1 MKSGLIYAGVCGLL
15 LSGFAASAADAALVA
30 TFSSGT
36 QTVSLNGTLDA
47 GGQNYQ
53 INANQVPG
61 VGSFLIYGFSA
72 TSNSPS
78 APANGQVPLE
88 KAATSFVVAN
98 SGSGFQ
104 TMTINLSDN
113 GFTSDAPSSL
123 AALTGAASVTFS
135 AQGTSGGSQP
145 DYFQYTSS
153 ANGTSVSSSNMAF
166 NTGASAS
173 VGTVN
178 TTVGPVDFATTSPYT
193 LSSTL
198 TLGLNSG
205 DSATLTFQTDPSP
218 PSLPLPGASTLLALG
233 LVGLGALALLR
244 KKRFV

>member
-1 MKSGLIYAGVCGLL
+1 MKSALIYAGVCGLL

-47 GGQNYQ
+47 GGRNYQ

-61 VGSFLIYGFSA
+61 VGSFLIFGFSA

-98 SGSGFQ
+98 AGSGFE
-104 TMTINLSDN
+104 TMTINLADN

-123 AALTGAASVTFS
+123 AALTGAASVTFF
-135 AQGTSGGSQP
+135 AQGGMDGSLP
-145 DYFQYTSS
+145 DYFQYSS
-153 ANGTSVSSSNMAF
+153 SVNGTSVSSSTMAF

-178 TTVGPVDFATTSPYT
+178 TTVGPADFAITSPYT
-193 LSSTL
+193 LSSKL

-218 PSLPLPGASTLLALG
+218 TALSLPSASALLALG
-233 LVGLGALALLR
+233 LVGLSALGLRR

>member
-1 MKSGLIYAGVCGLL
+1 MKPVLIYAGVCGLL

-36 QTVSLNGTLDA
+36 QTVTLNGTLDA
-47 GGQNYQ
+47 TGQYYQ
-53 INANQVPG
+53 INANEVSG
-61 VGSFLIYGFSA
+61 VGNFLIFGFSA
-72 TSNSPS
+72 TANSPS

-113 GFTSDAPSSL
+113 GFTSNVPGSL
-123 AALTGAASVTFS
+123 AVLTGAASVAFF
-135 AQGTSGGSQP
+135 AGGMSGGQTP
-145 DYFQYTSS
+145 DYFQYTSA
-153 ANGTSVSSSNMAF
+153 ANGATASSNNMAF
-166 NTGASAS
+166 NVGVSGP

-178 TTVGPVDFATTSPYT
+178 TTVGPVDFAITSPYT

-218 PSLPLPGASTLLALG
+218 TALPLPGANTLLALG
-233 LVGLGALALLR
+233 LVGLSALGLQR